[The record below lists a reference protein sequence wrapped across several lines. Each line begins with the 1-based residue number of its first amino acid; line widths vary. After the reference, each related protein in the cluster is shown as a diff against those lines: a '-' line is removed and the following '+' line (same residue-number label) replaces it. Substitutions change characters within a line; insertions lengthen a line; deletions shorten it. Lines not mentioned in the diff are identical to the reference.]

1 MDDKIGRKDI
11 VNKID
16 YLIETLPQNEHFCL
30 ALNGAWGSGK
40 SVVIEL
46 LRD

>member
-1 MDDKIGRKDI
+1 MIDKIGRKDI

-16 YLIETLPQNEHFCL
+16 YLIDTLPQGQNFCL

-40 SVVIEL
+40 SIVIEL
-46 LRD
+46 LK